1 MPDEAEP
8 DQSRGVCEEFSRSG
22 SRVPARRGDRGA
34 TRLFTCGQ
42 IIMPNYEVTLE
53 VDPDRVGEMEGYMRT
68 EHIPEILR
76 TGCFSRITF
85 ERSDSGRFRTRYEPA
100 SQEALDAYFR
110 DHAERL
116 RQDFRRRFPPGR
128 RAVTRSLD
136 GGRALGWGPGKRSLS
151 RSVEQKTKPIWLLDQ
166 PEETAGHRPGCRARP
181 GPSRGSNRP
190 RPWNARCVGRTRRAP
205 WASRSRTLHEP
216 RVPALGRSASRRA

>member
-1 MPDEAEP
+1 MPGG
-8 DQSRGVCEEFSRSG
+8 QGNSGYCRRCGRSATKWFVKN
-22 SRVPARRGDRGA
+22 SPALGIPCSGEGGDLGA
-34 TRLFTCGQ
+34 TSVFPAV

-85 ERSDSGRFRTRYEPA
+85 ERSDSGRFRTRYEAA

-116 RQDFRRRFPPGR
+116 RQDFRGRFPQG
-128 RAVTRSLD
+128 V
-136 GGRALGWGPGKRSLS
+136 
-151 RSVEQKTKPIWLLDQ
+151 V
-166 PEETAGHRPGCRARP
+166 
-181 GPSRGSNRP
+181 PSREVWTEVERWSGDPENVR
-190 RPWNARCVGRTRRAP
+190 
-205 WASRSRTLHEP
+205 
-216 RVPALGRSASRRA
+216 